1 MEKMAA
7 PEGKYLASVKVGPKG
22 QIVIPKEARELFGIQ
37 PGDTLLLLADVNRGI
52 ALQTLEKPA
61 PIFPEVFAGER
72 GKRKKTRSRAEGRLF
87 FVLTREMESD
97 ISKKSNTNNT
107 MEGTP

>member
-1 MEKMAA
+1 MEKMAV
-7 PEGKYLASVKVGPKG
+7 PEGKYLASVRVGPKG

-52 ALQTLEKPA
+52 APQPCEKPA
-61 PIFPEVFAGER
+61 PIFGGVFGGGG
-72 GKRKKTRSRAEGRLF
+72 GKGKKTKGRAGGRGF

-107 MEGTP
+107 WEGTP

>member
-1 MEKMAA
+1 MEKMAV
-7 PEGKYLASVKVGPKG
+7 PEGKYLASVRVGPKG

-52 ALQTLEKPA
+52 ALQTFEKA
-61 PIFPEVFAGER
+61 DPI
-72 GKRKKTRSRAEGRLF
+72 RSRAGGRGF

-107 MEGTP
+107 WEGTP